1 MVGGRNERDVVMRGI
16 AGYAIGAIILA
27 ILGGACL
34 GASRLDR
41 QMAGAQQ
48 ALLTADYDGADA
60 SLQVVE
66 RYYQYA
72 SRVPGVGDGLVND
85 VRARRAAVS
94 YWQRKYSVVAPP
106 DRTDP
111 VADVEAENLPLQM
124 IVADSVYRDRQT
136 RAKDRA
142 TLLQALGSSIDAYRT
157 VLSNA
162 RRPEDGP
169 YAEVAAYNYEYVVRL
184 RNEILNGRRR
194 ELPPPDDKRTF
205 GNGGKPEDPTFD
217 NEFKQYVPLE
227 KEERPDPKAS
237 KMPPPPRKG

>member
-1 MVGGRNERDVVMRGI
+1 MKGI

-27 ILGGACL
+27 ILGGTCL

-41 QMAGAQQ
+41 QMVGAQQ
-48 ALLTADYDGADA
+48 ALLTSDYDAADA

-72 SRVPGVGDGLVND
+72 SRVPWVGDGLVND
-85 VRARRAAVS
+85 VRARRAAVN
-94 YWQRKYSVVAPP
+94 YWQRKYSNLAPA

-111 VADVEAENLPLQM
+111 VADVEADNLPLQM
-124 IVADSVYRDRQT
+124 IVADAVYRDRPT
-136 RAKDRA
+136 RAKDR
-142 TLLQALGSSIDAYRT
+142 TTMVQMLGSSIEAYRT

-194 ELPPPDDKRTF
+194 ELPPPVDTRTF
-205 GNGGKPEDPTFD
+205 GSGGKPEEPKFQ
-217 NEFKQYVPLE
+217 NEFKEYVPLE